1 MTDIDFRVKYTYSL
15 TDADRL
21 SIIASNPFHR
31 PNKPAPPAPFSKK
44 IARQREDFKVQNGSY
59 FGEKEPKAVKT
70 EPKSSIEWLA
80 QKTAAAEREK
90 NKPKTPAE
98 TLVPVRHPQRDFY
111 VADLLD
117 IAPKDDMASMEHPL
131 FALKAGDKRVREY
144 KRGGTTVTVKPGFD
158 GCATIHDKD
167 VWIYCISQLVE
178 GINRGREDVSR
189 TVRFTAYDFL
199 VTTNRPTS
207 GGKDGGYQRMAEA
220 LARLRGTSIET
231 NIETAEIRERD
242 GFGLVDAW
250 RVVEKKG
257 GRMVAVEVTLPD
269 WLFRSV
275 QAQQVL
281 TLSPEYFRIRKPL
294 DRRIYE
300 LARKHCGNQ
309 KQWQCSVVALHEK
322 SGSTDTVRKLRAA
335 LKLLAKA
342 DQLPDYSV
350 TLEEAHDVVIFKR
363 R

>member
-1 MTDIDFRVKYTYSL
+1 M
-15 TDADRL
+15 A
-21 SIIASNPFHR
+21 
-31 PNKPAPPAPFSKK
+31 
-44 IARQREDFKVQNGSY
+44 
-59 FGEKEPKAVKT
+59 EKEDKPKRKT
-70 EPKSSIEWLA
+70 EAERAAWLA
-80 QKTAAAEREK
+80 EK
-90 NKPKTPAE
+90 NAEIAARKEVGTPVVAPAV
-98 TLVPVRHPQRDFY
+98 LAPVRHPQRDFY

-199 VTTNRPTS
+199 VTTNRPTN
-207 GGKDGGYQRMAEA
+207 GGKDGGYERMAEA
-220 LARLRGTSIET
+220 MGRLAGTRIET
-231 NIETAEIRERD
+231 NIETAEIRERE
-242 GFGLVDAW
+242 GFGLVDSW

-281 TLSPEYFRIRKPL
+281 TLSADYFRIRKPL

-300 LARKHCGNQ
+300 LTRKHCGNQ
-309 KQWQCSVVALHEK
+309 KQWRCSVVALHEK
-322 SGSTDTVRKLRAA
+322 SGSTASIREFRRS
-335 LKLLAKA
+335 LKQLVEA
-342 DQLPDYSV
+342 DQLPDYKV
-350 TLEEAHDVVIFKR
+350 ELDAEVEVVKFTKL
-363 R
+363 

>member
-1 MTDIDFRVKYTYSL
+1 MAKTPEDRV
-15 TDADRL
+15 A
-21 SIIASNPFHR
+21 
-31 PNKPAPPAPFSKK
+31 
-44 IARQREDFKVQNGSY
+44 
-59 FGEKEPKAVKT
+59 
-70 EPKSSIEWLA
+70 WLA
-80 QKTAAAEREK
+80 AKAAEIAARAAAGV
-90 NKPKTPAE
+90 PILAPAV
-98 TLVPVRHPQRDFY
+98 LAPVRHPQRDFY

-144 KRGGTTVTVKPGFD
+144 RRGGVSVKVMPGTY

-167 VWIYCISQLVE
+167 IWIYCISQLVE

-199 VTTNRPTS
+199 VTTNRPTN

-220 LARLRGTSIET
+220 LARLRSTTIET
-231 NIETAEIRERD
+231 SIETAEIRERE
-242 GFGLVDAW
+242 GFGLVDSW

-269 WLFRSV
+269 WLYRSV
-275 QAQQVL
+275 QAAQVL
-281 TLSPEYFRIRKPL
+281 TLSPDYFRIRKPL

-300 LARKHCGNQ
+300 LARKHCGSQ
-309 KQWQCSVVALHEK
+309 QQWQCSVVALHGK
-322 SGSTDTVRKLRAA
+322 SGSTAGIREFKRL
-335 LKLLAKA
+335 LKELVESDA
-342 DQLPDYSV
+342 LPDYKV
-350 TLEEAHDVVIFKR
+350 ALDTGTEIVKFTR

>member
-1 MTDIDFRVKYTYSL
+1 M
-15 TDADRL
+15 A
-21 SIIASNPFHR
+21 
-31 PNKPAPPAPFSKK
+31 
-44 IARQREDFKVQNGSY
+44 
-59 FGEKEPKAVKT
+59 EKEDKPKRKT
-70 EPKSSIEWLA
+70 EAERAAWLA
-80 QKTAAAEREK
+80 EK
-90 NKPKTPAE
+90 NAEIAARKEVGTPVVAPAV
-98 TLVPVRHPQRDFY
+98 LAPVRHPQRDFY

-335 LKLLAKA
+335 LKVLAKA

>member
-1 MTDIDFRVKYTYSL
+1 M
-15 TDADRL
+15 A
-21 SIIASNPFHR
+21 
-31 PNKPAPPAPFSKK
+31 
-44 IARQREDFKVQNGSY
+44 
-59 FGEKEPKAVKT
+59 KT
-70 EPKSSIEWLA
+70 PDERAAWLA
-80 QKTAAAEREK
+80 AKDAEIAARAAAGV
-90 NKPKTPAE
+90 PILAPAV
-98 TLVPVRHPQRDFY
+98 LAPVRHPQRDFY
-111 VADLLD
+111 IADLLD

-199 VTTNRPTS
+199 VTTNRSTS

-220 LARLRGTSIET
+220 MGRLAGTRIET
-231 NIETAEIRERD
+231 NIETAEIRERE
-242 GFGLVDAW
+242 GFGLVDSW

-281 TLSPEYFRIRKPL
+281 TLSADYFRIRKPL

-300 LARKHCGNQ
+300 LTRKHCGNQ

-322 SGSTDTVRKLRAA
+322 SGSTASIREFRRS
-335 LKLLAKA
+335 LKQLVEA
-342 DQLPDYSV
+342 DQLPDYKV
-350 TLEEAHDVVIFKR
+350 ELDAEVEVVKFTKL
-363 R
+363 

>member
-1 MTDIDFRVKYTYSL
+1 M
-15 TDADRL
+15 A
-21 SIIASNPFHR
+21 
-31 PNKPAPPAPFSKK
+31 
-44 IARQREDFKVQNGSY
+44 
-59 FGEKEPKAVKT
+59 KT
-70 EPKSSIEWLA
+70 PEERAAWLA
-80 QKTAAAEREK
+80 AKDAEIAARAAAGV
-90 NKPKTPAE
+90 PILAPAV
-98 TLVPVRHPQRDFY
+98 LAPVRHPQRDFY

-144 KRGGTTVTVKPGFD
+144 KRGSVAVKVMPGIY
-158 GCATIHDKD
+158 GCATMHDKD

-178 GINRGREDVSR
+178 GINRDREDVSR

-199 VTTNRPTS
+199 VTTNRPTN
-207 GGKDGGYQRMAEA
+207 GGKEGGYERMAEA
-220 LARLRGTSIET
+220 MERLAGTRIET
-231 NIETAEIRERD
+231 NIETAEMRERQ
-242 GFGLVDAW
+242 GFGLVDSW

-275 QAQQVL
+275 QARHVL
-281 TLSPEYFRIRKPL
+281 SLSPDYFRIRKPL

-322 SGSTDTVRKLRAA
+322 SGSTASIREFRRS
-335 LKLLAKA
+335 LKQLVDA
-342 DQLPDYSV
+342 DQLPDYKV
-350 TLEEAHDVVIFKR
+350 ELDAEAEVMKFTKR
-363 R
+363 

>member
-1 MTDIDFRVKYTYSL
+1 M
-15 TDADRL
+15 A
-21 SIIASNPFHR
+21 
-31 PNKPAPPAPFSKK
+31 
-44 IARQREDFKVQNGSY
+44 
-59 FGEKEPKAVKT
+59 EKEDKPKRKT
-70 EPKSSIEWLA
+70 EAERAAWLA
-80 QKTAAAEREK
+80 EK
-90 NKPKTPAE
+90 NAEIAARKEVGTPVVAPAV
-98 TLVPVRHPQRDFY
+98 LAPVRHPQRDFY

-199 VTTNRPTS
+199 VTTNRPTN
-207 GGKDGGYQRMAEA
+207 GGKDGGYERMAEA
-220 LARLRGTSIET
+220 MGRLAGTRIET
-231 NIETAEIRERD
+231 NIETAEIRERE
-242 GFGLVDAW
+242 GFGLVDSW

-281 TLSPEYFRIRKPL
+281 TLSADYFRIRKPL

-300 LARKHCGNQ
+300 LTRKHCGNQ

-322 SGSTDTVRKLRAA
+322 SGSTASIREFRRS
-335 LKLLAKA
+335 LKQLVEA
-342 DQLPDYSV
+342 DQLPDYKV
-350 TLEEAHDVVIFKR
+350 ELDAEVEVVKFTKL
-363 R
+363 